1 MKMKRTVEN
10 GVNIIM
16 WIVGIIILLGLLG
29 VAAHHGGLFC
39 TGACPNG

>member
-1 MKMKRTVEN
+1 MKRTVEN

-29 VAAHHGGLFC
+29 VAAHLGGLIC
-39 TGACPNG
+39 TGACPTG